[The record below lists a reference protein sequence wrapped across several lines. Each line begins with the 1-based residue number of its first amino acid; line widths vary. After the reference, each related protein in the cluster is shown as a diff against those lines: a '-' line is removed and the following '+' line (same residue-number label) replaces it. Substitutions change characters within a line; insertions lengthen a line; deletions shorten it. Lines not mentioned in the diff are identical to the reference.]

1 MEITR
6 FAPSPTGNL
15 HLGGAR
21 TALFAWLHA
30 RTYKGKFLIR
40 FEDTD
45 KERSKKEYVDSIISS
60 LHWLGIEPDENPIF
74 QSERTELHKEAAL
87 SLLNSGKAYSCDCT
101 PDQLK
106 KMRDNQIKNK
116 LQPRYDG
123 FNRDKNLSHKEGN
136 VIRFKMP
143 ENGTTSFEDK
153 ILGTI
158 SVNNKELDD
167 FIILRSD
174 SSPTYNFCAALDDID
189 MNIST
194 VIRGDDHI
202 TNTLKQ
208 INILNALNVSI
219 PKYAHLP
226 MVLSSDGKRLSKRD
240 GAVDIN
246 DYKQMGYTKEAMV
259 NYLIK
264 LGWSYKDQEIFSVN
278 ELMSLF
284 NLDNV
289 NSSAAK
295 FSEDLL
301 NWYNNKYI
309 NMMDIKDI
317 EKSTLKFTGSDFSK
331 LEKGREALEIFK
343 KNANTFQDISD
354 QGTYLFLAPD
364 ISEEL
369 LNTIK
374 VSKEIIKNF
383 FTFIKEVAFE
393 DKSNIEEGI
402 KKFIKQEGIK
412 FPELGKPV
420 RIILTGKINAPSI
433 SDLLYLLGKEESLD
447 RIKRNL

>member
-30 RTYKGKFLIR
+30 RTSNGKFLIR

-60 LHWLGIEPDENPIF
+60 LQWLGIEPDEKPIF
-74 QSERTELHKEAAL
+74 QSKRTELHKEAAMH
-87 SLLNSGKAYSCDCT
+87 LLASGKAYSCDCT

-106 KMRDNQIKNK
+106 KMRENQIKNK

-123 FNRDKNLSHKEGN
+123 FNREKNLLHKEGN

-208 INILNALNVSI
+208 INILNVLDKSI

-246 DYKQMGYTKEAMV
+246 DYKEMGYLKEAMI

-264 LGWSYKDQEIFSVN
+264 LGWSYKDQEIFSIS
-278 ELMSLF
+278 ELTTLF

-295 FSEDLL
+295 FSEELL

-309 NMMDIKDI
+309 NMMNVSEI
-317 EKSTLKFTGSDFSK
+317 EDNTFKLTGTDFSK
-331 LEKGREALEIFK
+331 LKKGKEALEIFK
-343 KNANTFQDISD
+343 KNANTFKDISD
-354 QGTYLFLAPD
+354 QGSYLFLAPE
-364 ISEEL
+364 ITEEL

-374 VSKEIIKNF
+374 VSKELIQKF
-383 FTFIKEVAFE
+383 FDFIKEVKFD

-402 KKFIKQEGIK
+402 KIFIKQEGIK

-420 RIILTGKINAPSI
+420 RIILTGRTNAPSI
-433 SDLLYLLGKEESLD
+433 SDLLYLLGKEESLS
-447 RIKRNL
+447 RITRNL

>member
-143 ENGTTSFEDK
+143 KNGTTSFEDK

-317 EKSTLKFTGSDFSK
+317 EESTLKFTGSDFSK
-331 LEKGREALEIFK
+331 LEKGKEALEIFK

-374 VSKEIIKNF
+374 VSKEIIQNF

>member
-1 MEITR
+1 
-6 FAPSPTGNL
+6 
-15 HLGGAR
+15 
-21 TALFAWLHA
+21 
-30 RTYKGKFLIR
+30 
-40 FEDTD
+40 
-45 KERSKKEYVDSIISS
+45 
-60 LHWLGIEPDENPIF
+60 
-74 QSERTELHKEAAL
+74 
-87 SLLNSGKAYSCDCT
+87 
-101 PDQLK
+101 
-106 KMRDNQIKNK
+106 
-116 LQPRYDG
+116 
-123 FNRDKNLSHKEGN
+123 
-136 VIRFKMP
+136 
-143 ENGTTSFEDK
+143 
-153 ILGTI
+153 
-158 SVNNKELDD
+158 
-167 FIILRSD
+167 
-174 SSPTYNFCAALDDID
+174 

-317 EKSTLKFTGSDFSK
+317 EESTLKFTGSDFSK